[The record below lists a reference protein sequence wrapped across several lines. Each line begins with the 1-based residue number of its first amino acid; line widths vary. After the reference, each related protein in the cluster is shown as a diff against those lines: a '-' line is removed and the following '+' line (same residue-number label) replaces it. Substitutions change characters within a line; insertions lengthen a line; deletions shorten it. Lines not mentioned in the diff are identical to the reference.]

1 MRSLCVCSTAHLL
14 IAITCVRTWPAGRR
28 TLRVLRAPIIFIFV
42 KNIFVNGRIIT
53 KFTKILYCE
62 NLELYGT
69 SMTIPLWSGSMS
81 SVAKLFAVS
90 VLMLFKILLRAHFHY
105 RYRSKV

>member
-1 MRSLCVCSTAHLL
+1 MFAVLCICSLQ
-14 IAITCVRTWPAGRR
+14 
-28 TLRVLRAPIIFIFV
+28 LRVYVRGRPAVERYACRAPIIF
-42 KNIFVNGRIIT
+42 IFVNGRIIT

-90 VLMLFKILLRAHFHY
+90 VLMLFKISLRAHFHY